1 MSHETVHCSHTAR
14 QYTKETMT
22 MKICAYEVRED
33 EKKDF
38 ARMAKE
44 LQVEIELH
52 DEIPGPDTAALAK
65 GCEGV
70 TMLGMGKINKELL
83 DTWKA
88 MGVQCIS
95 TRTIGYNHIDTDYA
109 KEIGI
114 QVCNAAYPP
123 SGVAEFTIMLMLMCL
138 RNYKQSLWRGQVN
151 DFALQGLQGKEIGSM
166 TVGVIGTGKIG
177 AQVIKYLTGFGCKIL
192 AYDMYPNKALENVVE
207 YVELDE
213 LFAKADMITLHTP
226 LLDST
231 YHLVNAESIAKM
243 KDGVVL
249 INCARGELMDT
260 TALIEG
266 IESGKI
272 GALGLDVVEGERG
285 IAHEDHRIDI
295 LSNQQMAYL
304 RQFRNVTMT
313 PHMAFYTDVA
323 VSHMVECGVAG
334 LVEMSK
340 TGDYFTKIK

>member
-1 MSHETVHCSHTAR
+1 
-14 QYTKETMT
+14 

-38 ARMAKE
+38 ARMAEK

-52 DEIPGPDTAALAK
+52 DEIPGPDTAALAE

-70 TMLGMGKINKELL
+70 TMLGMGKIDKELL
-83 DTWKA
+83 DMWKS
-88 MGVQCIS
+88 MSVQCIS

-109 KEIGI
+109 KEIGM

-123 SGVAEFTIMLMLMCL
+123 SGVAEFTLMLMLMCL

-177 AQVIKYLTGFGCKIL
+177 AQVIKYLTGFGCRIL
-192 AYDMYPNKALENVVE
+192 AYDMYPNVALKDVVE

-231 YHLVNAESIAKM
+231 YHLVNAETIAKM

-334 LVEMSK
+334 LVEMLRN
-340 TGDYFTKIK
+340 GDYFTKIK

>member
-1 MSHETVHCSHTAR
+1 
-14 QYTKETMT
+14 

-38 ARMAKE
+38 ARMAEK

-52 DEIPGPDTAALAK
+52 DEIPGPDTAALAE

-70 TMLGMGKINKELL
+70 TMLGMGKIDKELL
-83 DTWKA
+83 DMWKS

-109 KEIGI
+109 KEIGM

-123 SGVAEFTIMLMLMCL
+123 SGVAEFTLMLMLMCL

-177 AQVIKYLTGFGCKIL
+177 AQVIKYLTGFGCRIL
-192 AYDMYPNKALENVVE
+192 AYDMYPNVALKDVVE
-207 YVELDE
+207 YVELDK

-231 YHLVNAESIAKM
+231 YHLVNAETIAKM

-334 LVEMSK
+334 LVEMLQN
-340 TGDYFTKIK
+340 GDYFTKIK

>member
-1 MSHETVHCSHTAR
+1 
-14 QYTKETMT
+14 

-38 ARMAKE
+38 ARMAEK

-52 DEIPGPDTAALAK
+52 DEIPGPDTAALAE

-83 DTWKA
+83 DMWKS

-95 TRTIGYNHIDTDYA
+95 TRTIGYNHIDTEYA
-109 KEIGI
+109 KEIGM

-123 SGVAEFTIMLMLMCL
+123 SGVAEFTLMLMLMCL

-177 AQVIKYLTGFGCKIL
+177 AQVIKYLTGFGCRIL
-192 AYDMYPNKALENVVE
+192 AYDMYPNAALKDVVE

-231 YHLVNAESIAKM
+231 YHLVNAETIAKM

-334 LVEMSK
+334 LVEMFQN
-340 TGDYFTKIK
+340 GDYFTKIK

>member
-1 MSHETVHCSHTAR
+1 
-14 QYTKETMT
+14 

-38 ARMAKE
+38 ARMAEK

-52 DEIPGPDTAALAK
+52 NEIPGPDTAALAE

-83 DTWKA
+83 DMWKS

-95 TRTIGYNHIDTDYA
+95 TRTIGYNHIDTEYA
-109 KEIGI
+109 KEIGM

-123 SGVAEFTIMLMLMCL
+123 SGVAEFTLMLMLMCL

-177 AQVIKYLTGFGCKIL
+177 AQVIKYLTGFGCRIL
-192 AYDMYPNKALENVVE
+192 AYDMYPNAALKDVVE

-231 YHLVNAESIAKM
+231 YHLVNAETIAKM

-334 LVEMSK
+334 LVEMLQNS
-340 TGDYFTKIK
+340 DYFTKIK

>member
-1 MSHETVHCSHTAR
+1 
-14 QYTKETMT
+14 

-38 ARMAKE
+38 ARMAEK

-52 DEIPGPDTAALAK
+52 DEIPGPDTAALAE

-70 TMLGMGKINKELL
+70 TMLGMGKIDKELL
-83 DTWKA
+83 DMWKS

-109 KEIGI
+109 KEIGM

-123 SGVAEFTIMLMLMCL
+123 SGVAEFTLMLMLMCL

-177 AQVIKYLTGFGCKIL
+177 AQVIKYLTGFGCRIL
-192 AYDMYPNKALENVVE
+192 AYDMYPNVALKDVVE

-231 YHLVNAESIAKM
+231 YHLVNAETIAKM

-249 INCARGELMDT
+249 INCARGELMDI

-334 LVEMSK
+334 LVEMLRN
-340 TGDYFTKIK
+340 GDYFTKIK

>member
-1 MSHETVHCSHTAR
+1 
-14 QYTKETMT
+14 

-38 ARMAKE
+38 ARMAEK

-52 DEIPGPDTAALAK
+52 DEIPDPDTAALAE

-83 DTWKA
+83 DMWKS

-95 TRTIGYNHIDTDYA
+95 TRTIGYNHIDTEYA
-109 KEIGI
+109 KEIGM

-123 SGVAEFTIMLMLMCL
+123 SGVAEFTLMLMLMCL

-177 AQVIKYLTGFGCKIL
+177 AQVIKYLTGFGCRIL
-192 AYDMYPNKALENVVE
+192 AYDMYPNAALKDVVE

-231 YHLVNAESIAKM
+231 YHLVNAETIAKM

-334 LVEMSK
+334 LVEMLQN
-340 TGDYFTKIK
+340 GDYFTKIK

>member
-1 MSHETVHCSHTAR
+1 
-14 QYTKETMT
+14 

-38 ARMAKE
+38 ARMAEK

-52 DEIPGPDTAALAK
+52 DEIPGPDTAALAE

-70 TMLGMGKINKELL
+70 TMLGMGKIDKELL
-83 DTWKA
+83 DMWKS

-109 KEIGI
+109 KEIGM

-123 SGVAEFTIMLMLMCL
+123 SGVAEFTLMLMLMCL

-177 AQVIKYLTGFGCKIL
+177 AQVIKYLTGFGCRIL
-192 AYDMYPNKALENVVE
+192 AYDMYPNAALKDVVE

-231 YHLVNAESIAKM
+231 YHLVNAETIAKM

-334 LVEMSK
+334 LVEMLRN
-340 TGDYFTKIK
+340 GDYFTKIK

>member
-1 MSHETVHCSHTAR
+1 
-14 QYTKETMT
+14 

-38 ARMAKE
+38 ARMAEK

-52 DEIPGPDTAALAK
+52 DEIPGPDTAALAE

-70 TMLGMGKINKELL
+70 TMLGMGKIDKELL
-83 DTWKA
+83 DMWKS

-109 KEIGI
+109 KEIGM

-123 SGVAEFTIMLMLMCL
+123 SGVAEFTLMLMLMCL

-177 AQVIKYLTGFGCKIL
+177 AQVIKYLTGFGCRIL
-192 AYDMYPNKALENVVE
+192 AYDMYPNVALKDVVE

-231 YHLVNAESIAKM
+231 YHLVNAETIAKM

-334 LVEMSK
+334 LVEMLRN
-340 TGDYFTKIK
+340 GDYFTRIK

>member
-1 MSHETVHCSHTAR
+1 
-14 QYTKETMT
+14 

-38 ARMAKE
+38 ARMAEK

-83 DTWKA
+83 DMWKS

-95 TRTIGYNHIDTDYA
+95 TRTIGYNHIDTEYA
-109 KEIGI
+109 KEIGM

-123 SGVAEFTIMLMLMCL
+123 SGVAEFTLMLMLMCL

-177 AQVIKYLTGFGCKIL
+177 AQVIKYLTGFGCRIL
-192 AYDMYPNKALENVVE
+192 AYDMYPNAALKDVVE

-231 YHLVNAESIAKM
+231 YHLVNAETIAKM

-260 TALIEG
+260 TVLIEG

-334 LVEMSK
+334 LVEMLQN
-340 TGDYFTKIK
+340 GDYFTKIK

>member
-1 MSHETVHCSHTAR
+1 
-14 QYTKETMT
+14 

-38 ARMAKE
+38 ARMAEK

-52 DEIPGPDTAALAK
+52 DEIPGPDTAALAE

-70 TMLGMGKINKELL
+70 TMLGMGKIDKELL
-83 DTWKA
+83 DMWKS

-109 KEIGI
+109 KEIGM

-123 SGVAEFTIMLMLMCL
+123 SGVAEFTLMLMLMCL

-177 AQVIKYLTGFGCKIL
+177 AQVIKYLTGFGCRIL
-192 AYDMYPNKALENVVE
+192 AYDMYPNVALKDVVE
-207 YVELDE
+207 YVGLDE

-231 YHLVNAESIAKM
+231 YHLVNAETIAKM

-334 LVEMSK
+334 LVEMLRN
-340 TGDYFTKIK
+340 GDYFTKIK

>member
-1 MSHETVHCSHTAR
+1 
-14 QYTKETMT
+14 

-38 ARMAKE
+38 ARMAEK

-52 DEIPGPDTAALAK
+52 NEIPGPDTAALAE

-83 DTWKA
+83 DMWKS

-95 TRTIGYNHIDTDYA
+95 TRTIGYNHIDTEYA
-109 KEIGI
+109 KEIGM

-123 SGVAEFTIMLMLMCL
+123 SGVAEFTLMLMLMCL

-192 AYDMYPNKALENVVE
+192 AYDMYPNAALKDVVE

-231 YHLVNAESIAKM
+231 YHLVNAETIAKM

-334 LVEMSK
+334 LVEMLQN
-340 TGDYFTKIK
+340 GDYFTKIK

>member
-1 MSHETVHCSHTAR
+1 
-14 QYTKETMT
+14 

-38 ARMAKE
+38 ARMAEK

-52 DEIPGPDTAALAK
+52 DEIPGPDTAALAE

-83 DTWKA
+83 DMWKS

-95 TRTIGYNHIDTDYA
+95 TRTIGYNHIDTEYA
-109 KEIGI
+109 KEIGMQI
-114 QVCNAAYPP
+114 CNAAYPP
-123 SGVAEFTIMLMLMCL
+123 SGVAEFTLMLMLMCL

-177 AQVIKYLTGFGCKIL
+177 AQVIKYLTGFGCRIL
-192 AYDMYPNKALENVVE
+192 AYDMYPNAALKDVVE
-207 YVELDE
+207 YVELDK

-231 YHLVNAESIAKM
+231 YHLVNAETIAKM

-334 LVEMSK
+334 LVEMLQN
-340 TGDYFTKIK
+340 GDYFTKIK

>member
-1 MSHETVHCSHTAR
+1 
-14 QYTKETMT
+14 

-38 ARMAKE
+38 ARMAEK

-52 DEIPGPDTAALAK
+52 DEIPGPDTAALAE

-70 TMLGMGKINKELL
+70 TMLGMGKIDKELL
-83 DTWKA
+83 DMWKS

-109 KEIGI
+109 KEIGM

-123 SGVAEFTIMLMLMCL
+123 SGVAEFTLMLMLMCL

-177 AQVIKYLTGFGCKIL
+177 AQVIKYLTGFGCRIL
-192 AYDMYPNKALENVVE
+192 AYDMYPNAALKDVVE

-213 LFAKADMITLHTP
+213 LFEKADMITLHTP

-231 YHLVNAESIAKM
+231 YHLVNAETIAKM

-334 LVEMSK
+334 LVEMLRN
-340 TGDYFTKIK
+340 GDYFTKIK

>member
-1 MSHETVHCSHTAR
+1 
-14 QYTKETMT
+14 

-38 ARMAKE
+38 ARMAEK

-52 DEIPGPDTAALAK
+52 DEIPSPDTAALAE

-83 DTWKA
+83 DMWKS

-95 TRTIGYNHIDTDYA
+95 TRTIGYNHIDTEYA
-109 KEIGI
+109 KEIGM

-123 SGVAEFTIMLMLMCL
+123 SGVAEFTLMLMLMCL

-177 AQVIKYLTGFGCKIL
+177 AQVIKYLTGFGCRIL
-192 AYDMYPNKALENVVE
+192 AYDMYPNAALKDVVE

-231 YHLVNAESIAKM
+231 YHLVNAETIAKM

-334 LVEMSK
+334 LVEMLQN
-340 TGDYFTKIK
+340 GDYFTKIK

>member
-1 MSHETVHCSHTAR
+1 
-14 QYTKETMT
+14 

-38 ARMAKE
+38 ARMAEK

-52 DEIPGPDTAALAK
+52 DEIPGPDTAALAE

-70 TMLGMGKINKELL
+70 TMLGMGKIDKELL
-83 DTWKA
+83 DMWKS

-109 KEIGI
+109 KEIGM

-123 SGVAEFTIMLMLMCL
+123 SGVAEFTLMLMLMCL

-177 AQVIKYLTGFGCKIL
+177 AQVIKYLTGFGCRIL
-192 AYDMYPNKALENVVE
+192 AYDMYPNAALKDVVE

-231 YHLVNAESIAKM
+231 YHLVNAETIAKM

-334 LVEMSK
+334 LVEMLQN
-340 TGDYFTKIK
+340 GDYFTKIK

>member
-1 MSHETVHCSHTAR
+1 
-14 QYTKETMT
+14 

-38 ARMAKE
+38 ARMAEK

-52 DEIPGPDTAALAK
+52 DEIPDPDTAALAE

-70 TMLGMGKINKELL
+70 TMLGMGKIDKELL
-83 DTWKA
+83 DMWKS

-109 KEIGI
+109 KEIGM

-123 SGVAEFTIMLMLMCL
+123 SGVAEFTLMLMLMCL

-177 AQVIKYLTGFGCKIL
+177 AQVIKYLTGFGCRIL
-192 AYDMYPNKALENVVE
+192 AYDMYPNVALKDVVE

-231 YHLVNAESIAKM
+231 YHLVNAETIAKM

-334 LVEMSK
+334 LVEMLRN
-340 TGDYFTKIK
+340 GDYFTKIK

>member
-1 MSHETVHCSHTAR
+1 
-14 QYTKETMT
+14 

-38 ARMAKE
+38 ARMAEK

-52 DEIPGPDTAALAK
+52 DEVPGPDTAALAE

-83 DTWKA
+83 DMWKS

-109 KEIGI
+109 KEIGM
-114 QVCNAAYPP
+114 QVCNVAYPP
-123 SGVAEFTIMLMLMCL
+123 SGVAEFTLMLMLMCL

-177 AQVIKYLTGFGCKIL
+177 AQVIKYLTGFGCRIL
-192 AYDMYPNKALENVVE
+192 AYDMYPNAALKDVVE

-231 YHLVNAESIAKM
+231 YHLVNAETIAKM

-260 TALIEG
+260 TSLIEG

-334 LVEMSK
+334 LVEMLQN
-340 TGDYFTKIK
+340 GDYFTKIK

>member
-1 MSHETVHCSHTAR
+1 
-14 QYTKETMT
+14 

-38 ARMAKE
+38 ARMAEK

-52 DEIPGPDTAALAK
+52 DEVPGPDTAALAE

-83 DTWKA
+83 DMWKS

-109 KEIGI
+109 KEIGM
-114 QVCNAAYPP
+114 QVCNVAYPP
-123 SGVAEFTIMLMLMCL
+123 SGVAEFTLMLMLMCL

-177 AQVIKYLTGFGCKIL
+177 AQVIKYLTGFGCRIL
-192 AYDMYPNKALENVVE
+192 AYDMYPNAALKDVVE

-231 YHLVNAESIAKM
+231 YHLVNAETIAKM

-334 LVEMSK
+334 LVEMLQNS
-340 TGDYFTKIK
+340 DYFTKIK

>member
-1 MSHETVHCSHTAR
+1 
-14 QYTKETMT
+14 

-38 ARMAKE
+38 ARMAEK

-52 DEIPGPDTAALAK
+52 DEIPGPDTAALAE

-70 TMLGMGKINKELL
+70 TMLGMGKIDKELL
-83 DTWKA
+83 DMWKS

-109 KEIGI
+109 KEIGM

-123 SGVAEFTIMLMLMCL
+123 SGVAEFTLMLMLMCL

-177 AQVIKYLTGFGCKIL
+177 AQVIKYLTGFGCRIL
-192 AYDMYPNKALENVVE
+192 AYDMYPNVALKDVVE

-231 YHLVNAESIAKM
+231 YHLVNAETIAKM

-334 LVEMSK
+334 LVEMLQN
-340 TGDYFTKIK
+340 GDYFTKIK

>member
-1 MSHETVHCSHTAR
+1 
-14 QYTKETMT
+14 

-38 ARMAKE
+38 SHMAEKYG
-44 LQVEIELH
+44 VDISLH
-52 DEIPGPDTAALAK
+52 DEIPGPDTASLAS

-70 TMLGMGKINKELL
+70 TMLGMGKIDKELL
-83 DTWKA
+83 DTWKS
-88 MGVQCIS
+88 MGVRCIS
-95 TRTIGYNHIDTDYA
+95 TRTIGYNHIDTAYA
-109 KEIGI
+109 SEIGI

-151 DFALQGLQGKEIGSM
+151 DFALQGLQGREIGSM
-166 TVGVIGTGKIG
+166 TVGVVGTGKIG
-177 AQVIKYLTGFGCKIL
+177 AQVIRYLHGFGCKIL
-192 AYDMYPNKALENVVE
+192 AYDMYQNASIKDMVE

-213 LFAKADMITLHTP
+213 LFARADMITLHTP

-231 YHLVNAESIAKM
+231 YHLVNTQTIAKM

-260 TALIEG
+260 AALIEG

-313 PHMAFYTDVA
+313 PHMAFYTDIA
-323 VSHMVECGVAG
+323 VSHMVECGIAG

-340 TGDYFTKIK
+340 TGNYFTKIK

>member
-1 MSHETVHCSHTAR
+1 
-14 QYTKETMT
+14 

-38 ARMAKE
+38 ARMAEK

-52 DEIPGPDTAALAK
+52 DEIPGPDTAALAE

-70 TMLGMGKINKELL
+70 TMLGMGKIDKELL
-83 DTWKA
+83 DMWKS

-109 KEIGI
+109 KEIGM

-123 SGVAEFTIMLMLMCL
+123 SGVAEFTLMLMLMCL

-177 AQVIKYLTGFGCKIL
+177 AQVIKYLTGFGCRIL
-192 AYDMYPNKALENVVE
+192 AYDMYPNVALKDVVE

-231 YHLVNAESIAKM
+231 YHLVNAETIAKM

-334 LVEMSK
+334 LVEMLRN
-340 TGDYFTKIK
+340 GDYFTKIK

>member
-1 MSHETVHCSHTAR
+1 MA
-14 QYTKETMT
+14 
-22 MKICAYEVRED
+22 
-33 EKKDF
+33 EK
-38 ARMAKE
+38 
-44 LQVEIELH
+44 LQVEVELH
-52 DEIPGPDTAALAK
+52 NEIPGPDTAALAE

-83 DTWKA
+83 DMWKS

-192 AYDMYPNKALENVVE
+192 AYDMYPNTALKDVVE

-231 YHLVNAESIAKM
+231 YHLVNAETIAKM

-295 LSNQQMAYL
+295 LCNQQMAYL

-340 TGDYFTKIK
+340 TGAYFTKIK

>member
-1 MSHETVHCSHTAR
+1 
-14 QYTKETMT
+14 

-38 ARMAKE
+38 ARMAEK

-52 DEIPGPDTAALAK
+52 DEVPGPDTAALAE

-83 DTWKA
+83 DMWKS

-109 KEIGI
+109 KEIGM

-123 SGVAEFTIMLMLMCL
+123 SGVAEFTLMLMLMCL

-177 AQVIKYLTGFGCKIL
+177 AQVIKYLTGFGCRIL
-192 AYDMYPNKALENVVE
+192 AYDMYPNAALKDVVE

-213 LFAKADMITLHTP
+213 LFAEADMITLHTP

-231 YHLVNAESIAKM
+231 YHLVNAETIAKM

-260 TALIEG
+260 TSLIEG

-334 LVEMSK
+334 LVEMLQN
-340 TGDYFTKIK
+340 GDYFTKIK

>member
-1 MSHETVHCSHTAR
+1 
-14 QYTKETMT
+14 

-38 ARMAKE
+38 ARMAEK

-52 DEIPGPDTAALAK
+52 NEIPGPDTAALAE

-83 DTWKA
+83 DMWKS

-95 TRTIGYNHIDTDYA
+95 TRTIGYNHIDTEYA
-109 KEIGI
+109 KEIGM

-123 SGVAEFTIMLMLMCL
+123 SGVAEFTLMLMLMCL

-177 AQVIKYLTGFGCKIL
+177 AQVIKYLTGFGCRIL
-192 AYDMYPNKALENVVE
+192 AYDMYPNAALKDVVE

-231 YHLVNAESIAKM
+231 YHLVNAETIAKM

-334 LVEMSK
+334 LVEMLQN
-340 TGDYFTKIK
+340 GDYFTKIK

>member
-1 MSHETVHCSHTAR
+1 
-14 QYTKETMT
+14 

-38 ARMAKE
+38 ARMAEK

-52 DEIPGPDTAALAK
+52 DEIPGPDTAALAE

-70 TMLGMGKINKELL
+70 TMLGMGKIDKELL
-83 DTWKA
+83 DMWKS

-109 KEIGI
+109 KEIGM

-123 SGVAEFTIMLMLMCL
+123 SGVAEFTLMLMLMCL

-177 AQVIKYLTGFGCKIL
+177 AQVIKYLTGFGCRIL
-192 AYDMYPNKALENVVE
+192 AYDMYPNAALKDVVE

-231 YHLVNAESIAKM
+231 YHLVNAETIAKM

-334 LVEMSK
+334 LVEMLQN
-340 TGDYFTKIK
+340 GDYFTRIK

>member
-1 MSHETVHCSHTAR
+1 
-14 QYTKETMT
+14 

-38 ARMAKE
+38 ARMAEK

-52 DEIPGPDTAALAK
+52 DEIPGPDTAALAE

-83 DTWKA
+83 DMWKS

-95 TRTIGYNHIDTDYA
+95 TRTIGYNHIDTEYA
-109 KEIGI
+109 KEIGM

-123 SGVAEFTIMLMLMCL
+123 SGVAEFTLMLMLMCL

-177 AQVIKYLTGFGCKIL
+177 AQVIKYLTGFGCRIL
-192 AYDMYPNKALENVVE
+192 AYDMYPNAALKDVVE

-231 YHLVNAESIAKM
+231 YHLVNAETIAKM

-334 LVEMSK
+334 LVEMLQN
-340 TGDYFTKIK
+340 GDYFTKIK

>member
-1 MSHETVHCSHTAR
+1 
-14 QYTKETMT
+14 

-38 ARMAKE
+38 ARMAEK

-52 DEIPGPDTAALAK
+52 DEIPGPDTAALAE

-83 DTWKA
+83 DMWKS

-95 TRTIGYNHIDTDYA
+95 TRTIGYNHIDTEYA
-109 KEIGI
+109 KEIGM

-123 SGVAEFTIMLMLMCL
+123 SGVAEFTLMLMLMCL

-177 AQVIKYLTGFGCKIL
+177 AQVIKYLTGFGCRIL
-192 AYDMYPNKALENVVE
+192 AYDMYPNAALKDIVE

-231 YHLVNAESIAKM
+231 YHLVNAETIAKM

-260 TALIEG
+260 TSLIEG

-334 LVEMSK
+334 LVEMLQN
-340 TGDYFTKIK
+340 GDYFTKIK

>member
-1 MSHETVHCSHTAR
+1 
-14 QYTKETMT
+14 

-38 ARMAKE
+38 ARMAEK

-52 DEIPGPDTAALAK
+52 NEIPGPDTAALAE

-83 DTWKA
+83 DMWKS

-95 TRTIGYNHIDTDYA
+95 TRTIGYNHIDTEYA
-109 KEIGI
+109 KEIGM

-123 SGVAEFTIMLMLMCL
+123 SGVAEFTLMLMLMCL

-177 AQVIKYLTGFGCKIL
+177 TQVIKYLTGFGCRIL
-192 AYDMYPNKALENVVE
+192 AYDMYPNAALKDVVE

-231 YHLVNAESIAKM
+231 YHLVNAETIAKM

-334 LVEMSK
+334 LVEMLQN
-340 TGDYFTKIK
+340 GDYFTKIK

>member
-1 MSHETVHCSHTAR
+1 
-14 QYTKETMT
+14 

-38 ARMAKE
+38 ARMAEK

-52 DEIPGPDTAALAK
+52 DEIPGPDTAALAE

-83 DTWKA
+83 DMWKS

-95 TRTIGYNHIDTDYA
+95 TRTIGYNHIDTEYA
-109 KEIGI
+109 KEIGM

-123 SGVAEFTIMLMLMCL
+123 SGVAEFTLMLMLMCL

-177 AQVIKYLTGFGCKIL
+177 AQVIKYLTGFGCRIL
-192 AYDMYPNKALENVVE
+192 AYDMYPNAALKDVVE

-231 YHLVNAESIAKM
+231 YHLVNAETIAKM

-323 VSHMVECGVAG
+323 VGHMVECGVAG
-334 LVEMSK
+334 LVEMLQN
-340 TGDYFTKIK
+340 GDYFTKIK

>member
-1 MSHETVHCSHTAR
+1 
-14 QYTKETMT
+14 

-33 EKKDF
+33 ERKDF
-38 ARMAKE
+38 ARMAEK
-44 LQVEIELH
+44 LGVDIELYS
-52 DEIPGPDTAALAK
+52 EVPGPDTAYLAR

-70 TMLGMGKINKELL
+70 TILGMGVIDKSLL
-83 DTWKA
+83 DIWKS
-88 MGVQCIS
+88 MGITCIS
-95 TRTIGYNHIDTDYA
+95 TRTIGVNHMDIAYA
-109 KEIGI
+109 REIGI
-114 QVCNAAYPP
+114 HVCNAVYPP

-151 DFALQGLQGKEIGSM
+151 DFSLQGLQGRELGNL
-166 TVGVIGTGKIG
+166 TVGIMGTGKIG
-177 AQVIKYLTGFGCKIL
+177 AEVIRYLRGFGCRII
-192 AYDMYPNKALENVVE
+192 AYDTYPDEVLKDSVT
-207 YVELDE
+207 YMTLDE
-213 LFAKADMITLHTP
+213 LYAGADIITLHMP
-226 LLDST
+226 LFETT
-231 YHLVNAESIAKM
+231 YHIINQDSLKKM

-260 TALIEG
+260 QALIDG

-272 GALGLDVVEGERG
+272 GALGLDVVEGESG

-295 LSNQQMAYL
+295 LRNQKMAYL

-334 LVEMSK
+334 LVEMFQ
-340 TGDYFTKIK
+340 TGTCSTML

>member
-1 MSHETVHCSHTAR
+1 
-14 QYTKETMT
+14 

-38 ARMAKE
+38 ARMAEK

-52 DEIPGPDTAALAK
+52 DEIPGPDTAALAE

-70 TMLGMGKINKELL
+70 TMLGMGKIDKELL
-83 DTWKA
+83 DMWKS

-95 TRTIGYNHIDTDYA
+95 TRTIGYNHIDTEYA
-109 KEIGI
+109 KEIGM

-123 SGVAEFTIMLMLMCL
+123 SGVAEFTLMLMLMCL

-177 AQVIKYLTGFGCKIL
+177 AQVIKYLTGFGCRIL
-192 AYDMYPNKALENVVE
+192 AYDMYPNVALKDVVE

-231 YHLVNAESIAKM
+231 YHLVNAETIAKM

-334 LVEMSK
+334 LVEMLRN
-340 TGDYFTKIK
+340 GDYFTKIK

>member
-1 MSHETVHCSHTAR
+1 
-14 QYTKETMT
+14 

-38 ARMAKE
+38 ARMAEK

-52 DEIPGPDTAALAK
+52 DEIPGPDTAALAE

-83 DTWKA
+83 DMWKS

-95 TRTIGYNHIDTDYA
+95 TRTIGYNHIDTEYA
-109 KEIGI
+109 KEIGM

-123 SGVAEFTIMLMLMCL
+123 SGVAEFTLMLMLMCL

-166 TVGVIGTGKIG
+166 TVGIIGTGKIG
-177 AQVIKYLTGFGCKIL
+177 AQVIKYLTGFGCRIL
-192 AYDMYPNKALENVVE
+192 AYDMYPNAALKDVVE

-231 YHLVNAESIAKM
+231 YHLVNAETIAKM

-334 LVEMSK
+334 LVEMLQN
-340 TGDYFTKIK
+340 GDYFTKIK

>member
-1 MSHETVHCSHTAR
+1 
-14 QYTKETMT
+14 

-38 ARMAKE
+38 ARMAEK

-52 DEIPGPDTAALAK
+52 DEIPGPDTAALAE

-83 DTWKA
+83 DMWKS

-95 TRTIGYNHIDTDYA
+95 TRTIGYNHIDTEYA
-109 KEIGI
+109 KEIGM

-123 SGVAEFTIMLMLMCL
+123 SGVAEFTLMLMLMCL

-177 AQVIKYLTGFGCKIL
+177 AQVIKYLTGFGCRIL
-192 AYDMYPNKALENVVE
+192 AYDMYPNAALKDVVE

-231 YHLVNAESIAKM
+231 YHLVNAETIAKM

-260 TALIEG
+260 TSLIEG

-334 LVEMSK
+334 LVEMLQN
-340 TGDYFTKIK
+340 GDYFTKIK

>member
-1 MSHETVHCSHTAR
+1 
-14 QYTKETMT
+14 

-38 ARMAKE
+38 ARMAEK

-52 DEIPGPDTAALAK
+52 DEIPGPDTAALAE

-83 DTWKA
+83 DMWKS

-109 KEIGI
+109 KEIGM

-123 SGVAEFTIMLMLMCL
+123 SGVAEFTLMLMLMCL

-177 AQVIKYLTGFGCKIL
+177 AQVIKYLTGFGCRIL
-192 AYDMYPNKALENVVE
+192 AYDMYPNAALKDVVE

-231 YHLVNAESIAKM
+231 YHLGNAETIANM
-243 KDGVVL
+243 KDGVVR

-260 TALIEG
+260 TSLIEG

-334 LVEMSK
+334 LVEMLQN
-340 TGDYFTKIK
+340 GDYFTKIK

>member
-1 MSHETVHCSHTAR
+1 
-14 QYTKETMT
+14 

-38 ARMAKE
+38 ARMAEK

-52 DEIPGPDTAALAK
+52 DEIPGPDTAALAE

-83 DTWKA
+83 DMWKS

-109 KEIGI
+109 KEIGM

-123 SGVAEFTIMLMLMCL
+123 SGVAEFTLMLMLMCL

-177 AQVIKYLTGFGCKIL
+177 AQVIKYLTGFGCRIL
-192 AYDMYPNKALENVVE
+192 AYDMYPNAALKDVVE

-231 YHLVNAESIAKM
+231 YHLVNAETIAKM

-260 TALIEG
+260 TSLIEG

-334 LVEMSK
+334 LVEMLQN
-340 TGDYFTKIK
+340 GDYFTKIK

>member
-1 MSHETVHCSHTAR
+1 
-14 QYTKETMT
+14 

-38 ARMAKE
+38 ARMAEK

-52 DEIPGPDTAALAK
+52 DEIPGPDTAALAE

-70 TMLGMGKINKELL
+70 TMLGMGKIDKELL
-83 DTWKA
+83 DMWKS

-109 KEIGI
+109 KEIGM

-123 SGVAEFTIMLMLMCL
+123 SGVAEFTLMLMLMCL
-138 RNYKQSLWRGQVN
+138 RNYIQSLWRGQVN

-177 AQVIKYLTGFGCKIL
+177 AQVIKYLTGFGCRIL
-192 AYDMYPNKALENVVE
+192 AYDMYPNVALKDVVE

-231 YHLVNAESIAKM
+231 YHLVNAETIAKM

-334 LVEMSK
+334 LVEMLRN
-340 TGDYFTKIK
+340 GDYFTKIK

>member
-1 MSHETVHCSHTAR
+1 
-14 QYTKETMT
+14 

-38 ARMAKE
+38 ARMAEK

-52 DEIPGPDTAALAK
+52 DEVPGPDTAALAE

-83 DTWKA
+83 DMWKS

-109 KEIGI
+109 KEIGM

-123 SGVAEFTIMLMLMCL
+123 SGVAEFTLMLMLMCL

-177 AQVIKYLTGFGCKIL
+177 TQVIKYLTGFGCRIL
-192 AYDMYPNKALENVVE
+192 AYDMYPNAALKDVVE

-231 YHLVNAESIAKM
+231 YHLVNAETIAKM

-260 TALIEG
+260 TSLIEG

-334 LVEMSK
+334 LVEMLQN
-340 TGDYFTKIK
+340 GDYFTKIK

>member
-1 MSHETVHCSHTAR
+1 
-14 QYTKETMT
+14 
-22 MKICAYEVRED
+22 
-33 EKKDF
+33 
-38 ARMAKE
+38 
-44 LQVEIELH
+44 
-52 DEIPGPDTAALAK
+52 
-65 GCEGV
+65 
-70 TMLGMGKINKELL
+70 
-83 DTWKA
+83 
-88 MGVQCIS
+88 
-95 TRTIGYNHIDTDYA
+95 
-109 KEIGI
+109 
-114 QVCNAAYPP
+114 
-123 SGVAEFTIMLMLMCL
+123 MLMLMCL

-177 AQVIKYLTGFGCKIL
+177 AQVIKYLIGFGCRIL
-192 AYDMYPNKALENVVE
+192 AYDMYPNAALKDVVE

-231 YHLVNAESIAKM
+231 YHLVNAETIAKM

-260 TALIEG
+260 TSLIEG

-334 LVEMSK
+334 LVEMLQN
-340 TGDYFTKIK
+340 GDYFTKIK